1 MREIKF
7 RARRKKMVW
16 ITMYTKYKYEPG
28 EMVYGSL
35 LDLGGDDI
43 YIVVPNDYEEDREYK
58 EAPKEAEYIPVYR
71 ETVGQYTGLKD
82 KNGKEIY
89 EGDVVE
95 FDRSVHGINGHRE
108 VEFKG
113 GAFGIRPM
121 NQVDEELWWASVWNM
136 NCKVIGTIWEHPHL
150 LEGRDEA

>member
-16 ITMYTKYKYEPG
+16 ITMYTEYKYEPG
-28 EMVYGSL
+28 EMVYGNL

-43 YIVVPNDYEEDREYK
+43 YIVIPNDYEEDREYR
-58 EAPKEAEYIPVYR
+58 ESPKEAEYIPVYR

-82 KNGKEIY
+82 KNGKEAYHKDIIDF
-89 EGDVVE
+89 EGFLYSIEWDE
-95 FDRSVHGINGHRE
+95 KDTGFYLADLAYLDDPESEEHRIGSCISESVI
-108 VEFKG
+108 KG
-113 GAFGIRPM
+113 NP
-121 NQVDEELWWASVWNM
+121 
-136 NCKVIGTIWEHPHL
+136 WEHPHL

>member
-1 MREIKF
+1 MREIIF

-16 ITMYTKYKYEPG
+16 VTMYTEYTYEAG

-43 YIVVPNDYEEDREYK
+43 YIVIPNDYEEDREYK
-58 EAPKEAEYIPVYR
+58 EAHKEAEYIPVYR
-71 ETVGQYTGLKD
+71 ESVGQYTGLKD

-89 EGDVVE
+89 ESDVVQGSTDIFE
-95 FDRSVHGINGHRE
+95 NMTGRVTYAGCGFVIDGVAKYS
-108 VEFKG
+108 K
-113 GAFGIRPM
+113 IR
-121 NQVDEELWWASVWNM
+121 EELNNSYE
-136 NCKVIGTIWEHPHL
+136 VIGNVWEHPHL